1 MERHSSGIFWIQNRD
16 FLEYGGLL
24 TNEEPALKRELS
36 LVEVT
41 LTGVGSILGAG
52 IYVLVG
58 KAAGLAGNLVWFS
71 FLFAGIAASLS
82 ALSYME
88 LSSMYPRAG
97 AEYEFVRKAFG
108 EKVGLLVGLLIIYV
122 VVITSSAVALG
133 FGGYYNLLFGT
144 GSLTG
149 AIGVLLILGFVLFY
163 GIKESARLAILITLI
178 EFSGLLIIIYIGI
191 PFLGTVNY
199 FEMTSFTGVFEASAL
214 IFFAFLGFEDIV
226 RLAQETKD
234 PEKTTPKALILAIFT
249 TVILYVCVAVA
260 AVSVLDYKTLG
271 VSEAPLAEI
280 AAVVLGDEAFTL
292 LSWIALFSTVNTVLV
307 VMLGGSRIVYGMA
320 ASGSLPDILSRVHP
334 SRGTPW
340 VSIIGIVG
348 LSILFTFLR
357 DIETVANISN
367 FMIFIVF
374 FMVNLSLIKLRYT
387 EPEKRRPF
395 RIPLSIGKF
404 PIPPTL
410 GALSALFLF
419 TQLSVMVMA
428 YGFALVG
435 IGVVLVFLKTRKKNK
450 TSKQA

>member
-1 MERHSSGIFWIQNRD
+1 MDG
-16 FLEYGGLL
+16 
-24 TNEEPALKRELS
+24 EPALKRELS

-122 VVITSSAVALG
+122 VVITSSAVSLG
-133 FGGYYNLLFGT
+133 FGSYYSLLFGV

-149 AIGVLLILGFVLFY
+149 AVGLLLVLGLVLFY
-163 GIKESARLAILITLI
+163 GIKESAGLAILITLI
-178 EFSGLLIIIYIGI
+178 EFSGLLIIIYVGI
-191 PFLGTVNY
+191 PFLGTVDY
-199 FEMTSFTGVFEASAL
+199 FEMTSFAGVFEASAL

-226 RLAQETKD
+226 RLSQETKD

-249 TVILYVCVAVA
+249 TVIIYVCVAVA
-260 AVSVLDYKTLG
+260 AVSVLDYRTLG
-271 VSEAPLAEI
+271 VSGAPLAEI
-280 AAVVLGDEAFTL
+280 AAVVLGDEAFVL

-320 ASGSLPDILSRVHP
+320 ASGSLPDIFSRVHP

-340 VSIIGIVG
+340 VSILGIVG
-348 LSILFTFLR
+348 LSILFVFLR

-395 RIPLSIGKF
+395 RVPLSIGKF
-404 PIPPTL
+404 PIPPAL
-410 GALSALFLF
+410 GILSAIFLF
-419 TQLSVMVMA
+419 TQLSAMVMA

-435 IGVVLVFLKTRKKNK
+435 IGIVLVFLKTRRENK
-450 TSKQA
+450 VSKQA